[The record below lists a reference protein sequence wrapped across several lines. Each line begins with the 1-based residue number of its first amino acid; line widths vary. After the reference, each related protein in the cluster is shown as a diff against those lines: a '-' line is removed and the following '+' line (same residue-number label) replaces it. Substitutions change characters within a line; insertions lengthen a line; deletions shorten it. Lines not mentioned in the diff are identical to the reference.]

1 MSENL
6 ERDVAAG
13 ERFERAL
20 LWRALVIVL
29 VIAAVIA
36 ARALWG

>member
-29 VIAAVIA
+29 VIAAVVT

>member
-1 MSENL
+1 MSDDL
-6 ERDVAAG
+6 DRDVAAG

-29 VIAAVIA
+29 VIAAVVA

>member
-29 VIAAVIA
+29 VIAAVVA
-36 ARALWG
+36 TRALWG